1 MSVSPD
7 GQLRCGNR
15 CLQDYSSL
23 PTTTANEKRGIHVR
37 LHDRIP
43 RLLTYRTLVIPLP
56 PNVSADTL
64 FGTKLSSVRLSI
76 QRERTTTRMGMGS
89 ELKIIRKG
97 IVSLS
102 LSTYAC
108 KISTHLN
115 RSDRPRRIE
124 EGNRR
129 GSLFVKIKI
138 EVWLSPRSGYPRTYL
153 LSESRSGKAVN
164 YNEQERS

>member
-1 MSVSPD
+1 MPTRLFLATDYHGERETRDPRSPPRPD
-7 GQLRCGNR
+7 
-15 CLQDYSSL
+15 
-23 PTTTANEKRGIHVR
+23 PTTSHVPDARNTPSSKRIGRHSFRNQALLRSTFHSTGANYYKNGNGQRAKDNPER
-37 LHDRIP
+37 DRI
-43 RLLTYRTLVIPLP
+43 
-56 PNVSADTL
+56 
-64 FGTKLSSVRLSI
+64 
-76 QRERTTTRMGMGS
+76 
-89 ELKIIRKG
+89 
-97 IVSLS
+97 SLS
-102 LSTYAC
+102 LSTYAR